1 MWTKKKK
8 IYFILYSLTAK
19 WLPESRHSSFFKK
32 TRQFWTKYIISSMGC
47 NVNVEKGAHFTP
59 ELSIGNNSG
68 IGIKCELYG
77 KITIGN
83 DVLMG
88 PEVIIYTQN
97 HCTRDKNKS
106 IISQGYDDMKPVS
119 IGNDVWIGRR
129 VMIMPGCKIGNGC
142 VIAAGAV
149 VTKNMPD
156 YTIVG
161 GVPARVLK
169 KRGS

>member
-1 MWTKKKK
+1 
-8 IYFILYSLTAK
+8 
-19 WLPESRHSSFFKK
+19 
-32 TRQFWTKYIISSMGC
+32 MGR